1 MDDKLR
7 KELSRENLNRLS
19 SDFEVELLRL
29 IKTLNLIS
37 QSKELY
43 KNQVEEIESISNN
56 LKIRIND
63 FTIKLLEIEKGA
75 RESAREYRSDFSS
88 SADNNES
95 NDYETIIKEVNEFR
109 EKINVVDKDIERAKV
124 EHLSKLDSFYS
135 VYNLELKASQ
145 GELDTKLSDIK
156 ELLAVAVPEP
166 AVQESAAP
174 EIPSAPE
181 PSEAEGNGSD
191 EQPMPEPPPV
201 REAPQAQQSEF
212 QKPFNTE
219 PPKRSI
225 NLSHLKP
232 KGDKLSIYASN
243 GIIVGIIFLFFGAL
257 VGISSYYLLDYI
269 GGDEAPHGLREGIYS
284 EDSITLKEEYSS
296 QTTPDI
302 NTSPVNETL
311 KKEVPVKQQ
320 TVKIEPEDTN
330 STIVEEPEQETP
342 SANIPLKY
350 FKDEPVKTAS
360 LDTSAAPDADIA
372 ADVYTVVGVGA
383 NVRSGPGINHSVS
396 TVVLEGDE
404 FVALGERRGI
414 WIKVMTPDGT
424 EGWISKKVVKQIN
437 WTNKYKRHTPGAQR
451 TNTE

>member
-1 MDDKLR
+1 MEDTLK

-37 QSKELY
+37 QSRELY

-63 FTIKLLEIEKGA
+63 FTIRLLEIEKGA
-75 RESAREYRSDFSS
+75 RESVREYRNDFSS

-109 EKINVVDKDIERAKV
+109 EKINAVDKDIERAKV

-145 GELDTKLSDIK
+145 GELDTKLADIK
-156 ELLAVAVPEP
+156 ELLAEAIPEP
-166 AVQESAAP
+166 VVQETPAP
-174 EIPSAPE
+174 EIPAAPE
-181 PSEAEGNGSD
+181 PAQVQGNGSD

-201 REAPQAQQSEF
+201 SEAPEIPQSEF
-212 QKPFNTE
+212 QRQSAE
-219 PPKRSI
+219 DLPKRNI
-225 NLSHLKP
+225 NLSHYP
-232 KGDKLSIYASN
+232 PRDMRHSISTSN

-257 VGISSYYLLDYI
+257 VGVTSYYLLDYI
-269 GGDEAPHGLREGIYS
+269 GEDNTPQGLREEIYS
-284 EDSITLKEEYSS
+284 DDSISPKKEDSSPITSNVESLTQSETEIAEKEN
-296 QTTPDI
+296 TPQ
-302 NTSPVNETL
+302 NEFAAVD
-311 KKEVPVKQQ
+311 E
-320 TVKIEPEDTN
+320 
-330 STIVEEPEQETP
+330 ETP
-342 SANIPLKY
+342 TATNTTANDKFFKY
-350 FKDEPVKTAS
+350 LMDETADTTS
-360 LDTSAAPDADIA
+360 LDTNVSPETATGLDI
-372 ADVYTVVGVGA
+372 YTVQGVGA
-383 NVRSGPGINHSVS
+383 NVRSGPGMNHSVA

-404 FVALGERRGI
+404 FAALGERRGV

-437 WTNKYKRHTPGAQR
+437 
-451 TNTE
+451 